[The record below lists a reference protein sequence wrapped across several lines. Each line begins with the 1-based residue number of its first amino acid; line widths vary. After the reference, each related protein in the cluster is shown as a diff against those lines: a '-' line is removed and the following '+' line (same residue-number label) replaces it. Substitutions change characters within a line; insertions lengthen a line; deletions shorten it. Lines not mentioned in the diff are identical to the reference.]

1 MSKLLAREFKFHPPA
16 KYATPRNPE
25 WETEGHEIARVALLM
40 GFKLQPWQR
49 QVVDVATEY
58 KLDTFGR
65 RIYHYEKVLVT
76 VPRQSGKTTLMG
88 PVRVHRAITRPD
100 ITMFCTAQTGQDAG
114 KRVKDMLDI
123 LTTSPASPLFKPR
136 YANGSE
142 GFTCIGNGSMLT
154 RFSPSPSALHGE
166 TPYLVDFD
174 EIWKYTELLGDA
186 MLGGADPGM
195 ITLDGQGQIYM
206 VSTMGTLSS
215 TFMNKWIEKGREGKD
230 PDLAYFE
237 WSMPAGADPDDPA
250 TWWQFHPALGNTI
263 TERSLAKR
271 IYADGVSKA
280 ERLRAYMNIL
290 TDAEEPIIYADVWE
304 ELARDV
310 PAPEW
315 DKIAVA
321 FEVAPGNSCSA
332 VAAAWRDPE
341 GVPVVRILHQAP
353 GVSWLPGYLR
363 DIKDRFNPGMIGAD
377 GAGPVDRIADALT
390 RDDED
395 LPEPERLN
403 LRRLKFGEYA
413 QASMTL
419 ISEARDE
426 RQLAHDGSKVLAAA
440 VASAAVRVS
449 NGVERIDRDKSL
461 APVPS
466 LIAAAIALWLADHRE
481 EEIGLQIF

>member
-1 MSKLLAREFKFHPPA
+1 MSKLVAREFKFHPPA

-25 WETEGHEIARVALLM
+25 WETEGHEIARVARLM
-40 GFKLQPWQR
+40 GFKLQPWQQ

-58 KLDTFGR
+58 KIDTFGR

-88 PVRVHRAITRPD
+88 PVRVHRALTRPG

-142 GFTCIGNGSMLT
+142 GFTCVGNGSTLT

-215 TFMNKWIEKGREGKD
+215 TFMNKWIEKGRAGTD

-332 VAAAWRDPE
+332 VAAAWRDPQ

-363 DIKDRFNPGMIGAD
+363 DLKERFNPGMIGAD

-390 RDDED
+390 RDDEE
-395 LPEPERLN
+395 LPEAERLN

-466 LIAAAIALWLADHRE
+466 LIAAAIALWLAGHRE